1 MVTDTNSRKKQL
13 MVTQENNSGERKLYY
28 PLKHYSKKSTTRLI
42 CGKKALE
49 RKNQIIEVVW
59 KSKNKRDPAISFSN

>member
-49 RKNQIIEVVW
+49 SKNQIIEVV
-59 KSKNKRDPAISFSN
+59 

>member
-13 MVTQENNSGERKLYY
+13 MVTQENNSGERELYY
-28 PLKHYSKKSTTRLI
+28 PFKHYSKKSTTRLI

-49 RKNQIIEVVW
+49 SKNQNIEVV
-59 KSKNKRDPAISFSN
+59 